1 MAKGDTKDDKKR
13 REAEV
18 VDLSSRIGVGSD
30 KPAKLPPPREKSPP
44 PPPPEPAEAPRHDAA
59 IPSAPKPR
67 LVPAKPDREQGA
79 LIRKALVEESVKPQP
94 AIPSPRGAP
103 GPGEIDLVATPLPT
117 PDDWHR
123 FELALRRV
131 PGVGT
136 LRTEYYRHGV
146 LKVRVSYTGGE
157 RLAQVLR
164 GGVPGYRVRVIG
176 EDRAT
181 LQILVTSE
189 SEERRPS

>member
-1 MAKGDTKDDKKR
+1 MAKDDKKKKKGPAP
-13 REAEV
+13 EDV
-18 VDLSSRIGVGSD
+18 VDLAARIGARPSPSE
-30 KPAKLPPPREKSPP
+30 PAPLAEPPRSDEPP
-44 PPPPEPAEAPRHDAA
+44 PPTPTRLDGP

-67 LVPAKPDREQGA
+67 LVPAKEDRAQSA
-79 LIRKALVEESVKPQP
+79 IIQKALVEETEKAEP
-94 AIPSPRGAP
+94 AIPSPRAAP
-103 GPGEIDLVATPLPT
+103 GPGEVDLVVTPLPT

-123 FELALRRV
+123 FELALRKVR
-131 PGVGT
+131 GVGQ

-146 LKVRVSYTGGE
+146 LKVRVSYHGTD
-157 RLAQVLR
+157 RLAAALR

-189 SEERRPS
+189 GDERRPG

>member
-1 MAKGDTKDDKKR
+1 MAKDDKKKKKGPAP
-13 REAEV
+13 EDV
-18 VDLSSRIGVGSD
+18 VDLAARIGARPSPSE
-30 KPAKLPPPREKSPP
+30 PAPLAEPPRSDEPP
-44 PPPPEPAEAPRHDAA
+44 PPTPTRLDGP

-67 LVPAKPDREQGA
+67 LVPAKEDRAQSA
-79 LIRKALVEESVKPQP
+79 IIQKALVEETEKAEP
-94 AIPSPRGAP
+94 AIPSPRAAP
-103 GPGEIDLVATPLPT
+103 GPGEVDLVVTPLPT

-123 FELALRRV
+123 FELALRKVR
-131 PGVGT
+131 GVGQ

-146 LKVRVSYTGGE
+146 LKVRVSYQGTD
-157 RLAQVLR
+157 RLAAALR

-189 SEERRPS
+189 GDERRPG

>member
-1 MAKGDTKDDKKR
+1 MGKDDKKKR
-13 REAEV
+13 KGDDGGTKGEV
-18 VDLSSRIGVGSD
+18 VDRASRIGAD
-30 KPAKLPPPREKSPP
+30 ADAAKPPRAKPPP
-44 PPPPEPAEAPRHDAA
+44 PRHDAA
-59 IPSAPKPR
+59 IPSSPKPR

-79 LIRKALVEESVKPQP
+79 LIQKALTEESEKPQP

-117 PDDWHR
+117 ADDWHR

-146 LKVRVSYTGGE
+146 LKVRVAYQGRD
-157 RLAQVLR
+157 RLATALR
-164 GGVPGYRVRVIG
+164 EGVPGYRVRVIG

>member
-1 MAKGDTKDDKKR
+1 MAKGDSKDDKKR

-44 PPPPEPAEAPRHDAA
+44 PPPPEPPEGPRHDAA

-146 LKVRVSYTGGE
+146 LKVRVAYQGRD
-157 RLAQVLR
+157 RLATALR
-164 GGVPGYRVRVIG
+164 EGVPGYRVRVIG